1 MWFVFNSNYND
12 WVINNK
18 LCIISFSHAFTMG
31 CINLNLWL
39 SDQQYE
45 SQKQLSVF
53 HINNCY
59 ELLTTKNLQ
68 HLYFIYTFLQIQSK
82 VAFGLLLIV
91 YRLNIFSVSDILVS
105 DEWVE
110 LITCCAPNSLKKCMQ
125 KS

>member
-1 MWFVFNSNYND
+1 
-12 WVINNK
+12 
-18 LCIISFSHAFTMG
+18 MG

-105 DEWVE
+105 DE
-110 LITCCAPNSLKKCMQ
+110 
-125 KS
+125 